1 MVSHD
6 TQSDC
11 YFPFPYSAFLGFQ
24 PYRPHV
30 AFLDGLCSSFGY
42 IGFLADLL
50 LVFEKVGAKTKDKNK
65 TDAQL
70 MRIGFSLVAEA

>member
-1 MVSHD
+1 
-6 TQSDC
+6 
-11 YFPFPYSAFLGFQ
+11 
-24 PYRPHV
+24 
-30 AFLDGLCSSFGY
+30 LDGLCSFFGY